1 MPVANSSARAASMS
15 NLEAPST
22 PLPAPGRFHK
32 PRNAE
37 EAEKMLAMAR
47 HMMEKV
53 ANFAEK
59 EKKISG
65 QEAVVIKQAFNGGKK
80 HH

>member
-1 MPVANSSARAASMS
+1 
-15 NLEAPST
+15 
-22 PLPAPGRFHK
+22 
-32 PRNAE
+32 
-37 EAEKMLAMAR
+37 
-47 HMMEKV
+47 MMEKV

-65 QEAVVIKQAFNGGKK
+65 QEAVVIKQAINGGRR

>member
-1 MPVANSSARAASMS
+1 MPVASSSARAVSAS
-15 NLEAPST
+15 NPEVPSM
-22 PLPAPGRFHK
+22 PLPAPGRFQK
-32 PRNAE
+32 PRNAK

-59 EKKISG
+59 EKMISG
-65 QEAVVIKQAFNGGKK
+65 QEAVVIKQAINGGKR